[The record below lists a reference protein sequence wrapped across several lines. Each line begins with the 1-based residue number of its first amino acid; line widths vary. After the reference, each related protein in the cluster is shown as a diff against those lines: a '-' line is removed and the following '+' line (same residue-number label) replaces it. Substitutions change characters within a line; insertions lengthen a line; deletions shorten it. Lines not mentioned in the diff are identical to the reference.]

1 MTPPSP
7 PSIRLDRRGHST
19 LASYSRSGC
28 IRRIRS
34 HDYCRGSRGFRA
46 MPRRSTLNSPFQ
58 QTLPWSSIFML
69 VLNSGRLTCD
79 IRVIKGS
86 LMEGHIYY
94 IRACRSRNLRV
105 RVVCI
110 PFPVHTKYL
119 FSWGLL
125 LLLPLPVLPFGIIGD
140 HGIRFQSIE
149 RRFDYRQ
156 HSGRRVCPCRV
167 RQSV

>member
-1 MTPPSP
+1 
-7 PSIRLDRRGHST
+7 
-19 LASYSRSGC
+19 
-28 IRRIRS
+28 
-34 HDYCRGSRGFRA
+34 
-46 MPRRSTLNSPFQ
+46 
-58 QTLPWSSIFML
+58 ML

-125 LLLPLPVLPFGIIGD
+125 LLLPVLPFGIIGD
-140 HGIRFQSIE
+140 NGSRPQSIE
-149 RRFDYRQ
+149 RRPDYRRP
-156 HSGRRVCPCRV
+156 SGRGMCPRTV
-167 RQSV
+167 RQRV